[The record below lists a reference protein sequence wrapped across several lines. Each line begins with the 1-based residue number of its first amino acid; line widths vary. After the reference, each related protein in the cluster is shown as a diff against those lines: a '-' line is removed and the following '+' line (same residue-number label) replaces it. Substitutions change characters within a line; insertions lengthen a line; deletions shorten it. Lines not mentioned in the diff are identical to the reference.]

1 MRLEEFHRMKKAEKE
16 KPKRKYGNK
25 PTWYRGHKCDS
36 IKESKDLASLDM
48 LFRIKDI
55 RWFAAHPVFLLPGD
69 YTYTADAIWCGN
81 DGVVHVQDS
90 KGGTATITQDFK
102 DKVKLIREIFGIEI
116 EIV

>member
-1 MRLEEFHRMKKAEKE
+1 MRLEEFHRLKKAEKE

-36 IKESKDLASLDM
+36 IKESKDLANLDM
-48 LFRIKDI
+48 LFRAQDI

-69 YTYTADAIWCGN
+69 VTYTADAMWCGN
-81 DGVVHVQDS
+81 DGEIHVQDS
-90 KGGTATITQDFK
+90 KGGTATITEAFK
-102 DKVKLIREIFGIEI
+102 IKRKLMMEVYKCEV